1 MISNNPVVVLHRT
14 MTQDHQS
21 SEFRFS
27 GKFLGYVFK
36 DGYKIKR
43 LLLATSEGEFS
54 IKMTKLA
61 RASLRQTLLP
71 GEQIQIGGW
80 QRLDRKTNTLKFKA
94 YWIQPTSFQAAIAP
108 QPTASKPQKAGKEA
122 ILMCQ
127 KSSCMKRGG
136 KAVCKAIETALGDRG
151 LDDQVQIKGTGCM
164 KACGKVPVV
173 FMPGKN
179 RYTKLAPEDV
189 STLIDEHFAPVIQP
203 VEQPIKVEPAP
214 ILVAV

>member
-1 MISNNPVVVLHRT
+1 

-43 LLLATSEGEFS
+43 LLIATSEGEFS

-71 GEQIQIGGW
+71 GEQIQVGGW

-94 YWIQPTSFQAAIAP
+94 YWIQSISIAP
-108 QPTASKPQKAGKEA
+108 LEAAVVPSPAKPQKAGKEA

-136 KAVCKAIETALGDRG
+136 KAVCKAIETALNDRG
-151 LDDQVQIKGTGCM
+151 LDDQIQVKGTGCM

-173 FMPGKN
+173 FMPGKT
-179 RYTKLAPEDV
+179 RYTKLDPKDV
-189 STLIDEHFAPVIQP
+189 STLIDEHFAPAIESTPVQP
-203 VEQPIKVEPAP
+203 VAVEPLTEAAP
-214 ILVAV
+214 ALNLVSV